1 MNKTNMTNY
10 EAKVYIQYIKV
21 LLSIHKCNEAVLDA
35 ALDMA
40 DKALGKDPVVND
52 PRFSIL

>member
-1 MNKTNMTNY
+1 MNKTNMTNQ

-52 PRFSIL
+52 PRFSI